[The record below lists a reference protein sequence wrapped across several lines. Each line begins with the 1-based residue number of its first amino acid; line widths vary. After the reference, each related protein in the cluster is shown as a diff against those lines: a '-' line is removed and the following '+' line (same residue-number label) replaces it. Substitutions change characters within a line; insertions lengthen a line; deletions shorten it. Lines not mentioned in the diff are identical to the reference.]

1 MTLLPIY
8 HWTAAFL
15 AVVAAGSMLAAP
27 PAGAG
32 LRDMFENVRDTV
44 ECSPK
49 AVLNPL
55 RVVDWR
61 IKNFEKITGEE
72 YERRADQ
79 SMKEALAECREAAEN
94 IVARGF
100 GVKIVLDKARDSAG
114 RAESAVAGTS
124 AASTIPR

>member
-49 AVLNPL
+49 AVLNS
-55 RVVDWR
+55 
-61 IKNFEKITGEE
+61 IG
-72 YERRADQ
+72 
-79 SMKEALAECREAAEN
+79 
-94 IVARGF
+94 G
-100 GVKIVLDKARDSAG
+100 
-114 RAESAVAGTS
+114 
-124 AASTIPR
+124 